1 MNTPPAFTVAIPSR
15 YASTRLPGKP
25 LQLIGGKPMIVHVA
39 EAALRAGASEVVI
52 ATDDARIAEA
62 VRMDSVTVCMTS
74 SEHRSGSDRLAE
86 CADTLA
92 WPDSRIVVNLQG
104 DEPFAPSE
112 CIRQVAALLQSSGA
126 EMATLAVPIY
136 LPSEFNDPNTVK
148 LVRNS
153 KNEALYFSR
162 APVPWPRD
170 LPGKVPAGAL
180 RHIGIYAY
188 TAGFLKKFSRLPA
201 TALEICESLEQLRA
215 LENGYRI
222 AVEPALADFPPGV
235 DTLSDLEAANRH
247 WLSIAERPL
256 G

>member
-1 MNTPPAFTVAIPSR
+1 MDTTPPFTVAIPSR

-39 EAALRAGASEVVI
+39 EAALRAGAMDVVI
-52 ATDDARIAEA
+52 ATDDVRIADA
-62 VRMDSVTVCMTS
+62 VRMDAVTVCMTS
-74 SEHRSGSDRLAE
+74 AEHRSGSDRLAE

-104 DEPFAPSE
+104 DEPFAPPE
-112 CIRQVAALLQSSGA
+112 GIRQVAKLLKTSAA

-136 LPSEFNDPNTVK
+136 LPSEFNDPNAVK
-148 LVRNS
+148 VVRNS
-153 KNEALYFSR
+153 SNQALYFSR
-162 APVPWPRD
+162 APIPWPRD
-170 LPGKVPAGAL
+170 MPGKVPSGAL

-188 TAGFLKKFSRLPA
+188 TAGFLKKFSKLPA

-215 LENGYRI
+215 LEYGYRI

-235 DTLSDLEAANRH
+235 DTLSDLDAANRH
-247 WLSIAERPL
+247 WLSMAGRRLE
-256 G
+256 